1 MKAHLL
7 ITAVLTL
14 VTINCFSQS
23 APKKRDQK
31 KASPPQTKTAIIN
44 PAIKQLT
51 ITKTS
56 SLSNNHPTA
65 KLVDTALLKNRA
77 VKPK

>member
-1 MKAHLL
+1 MKTHFL

-23 APKKRDQK
+23 TPKRDQK
-31 KASPPQTKTAIIN
+31 KASPQTKTAIIN
-44 PAIKQLT
+44 PAIKQVI

-56 SLSNNHPTA
+56 PSSNNRTS
-65 KLVDTALLKNRA
+65 KLVDTTLLKNRA
-77 VKPK
+77 IKHK

>member
-1 MKAHLL
+1 MKTHFL

-23 APKKRDQK
+23 APKKRNQK
-31 KASPPQTKTAIIN
+31 KASPPQIKTAVIN
-44 PAIKQLT
+44 PAIKQVT

-56 SLSNNHPTA
+56 SSSNNHLTA
-65 KLVDTALLKNRA
+65 KLVDTALLKNREI
-77 VKPK
+77 KHK